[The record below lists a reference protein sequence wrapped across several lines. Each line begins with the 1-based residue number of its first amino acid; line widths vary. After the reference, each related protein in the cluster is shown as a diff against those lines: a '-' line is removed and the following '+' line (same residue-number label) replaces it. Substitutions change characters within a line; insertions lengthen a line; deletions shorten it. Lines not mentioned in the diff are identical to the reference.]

1 MIAAGFPVAMRDQ
14 SAAAPTTGLHIAA
27 REGAWLNVRLL
38 LEAGVDANSG
48 GTEWEIGDA
57 EGAEAAEVEGMS
69 EDDKKLFHF
78 EFLSG
83 ESNAEHNIEMIRAR
97 EARASPPPPPPHVP
111 DTPLSLA
118 AGNGQHHCASELVL
132 AGCAI
137 DMPVRK
143 HKVTVRV
150 GCRYLPPL
158 LYARHHPFGGNN
170 RKRFL
175 SHPAPA
181 LLFLDFHSICIL
193 TPLPHSRLL
202 PPCSL
207 RVLTFLHQHACVMC
221 RLSGWLPS
229 QGTSARSKPSSL
241 SGRLRSRKAPRAS
254 PLSSSVSPYPLVQTH
269 TFYQLVH
276 PLTLP
281 RVSLVVVL
289 CVCVCVYV

>member
-1 MIAAGFPVAMRDQ
+1 MRDQ

-175 SHPAPA
+175 SHP
-181 LLFLDFHSICIL
+181 FSFSISIPFVFSHRSL
-193 TPLPHSRLL
+193 TL
-202 PPCSL
+202 
-207 RVLTFLHQHACVMC
+207 VYF
-221 RLSGWLPS
+221 
-229 QGTSARSKPSSL
+229 
-241 SGRLRSRKAPRAS
+241 PRAPSACS
-254 PLSSSVSPYPLVQTH
+254 PSYTN
-269 TFYQLVH
+269 TYA
-276 PLTLP
+276 
-281 RVSLVVVL
+281 
-289 CVCVCVYV
+289 